1 MTHLRSMCACVAL
14 FFLFV
19 CSSFGQ
25 AVNGTLLGTVN
36 DSSGASI
43 AAAKVSATEVNT
55 GITRNSIT
63 NESGNFTFPDLPPG
77 NYKIL
82 VEVPGFEK
90 AARENIDVLVNSSVR
105 VDVSLTPGNVNDTIT
120 VSADTAILQTDRSDT
135 GRKIETKQLA
145 ELPVGAN
152 RNFQSLVN
160 LVPGAGRTFS
170 RIQHSSM
177 LRILCRPR

>member
-1 MTHLRSMCACVAL
+1 MCACVAL
-14 FFLFV
+14 IFLLV

-55 GITRNSIT
+55 AITRNTVT

-77 NYKIL
+77 KYKVL

-90 AARENIDVLVNSSVR
+90 AA
-105 VDVSLTPGNVNDTIT
+105 P
-120 VSADTAILQTDRSDT
+120 
-135 GRKIETKQLA
+135 
-145 ELPVGAN
+145 
-152 RNFQSLVN
+152 
-160 LVPGAGRTFS
+160 
-170 RIQHSSM
+170 
-177 LRILCRPR
+177 